1 MPIRQ
6 PWNGNLVK
14 KRLYALRICLKGQ
27 RMQRTIGFAARVV
40 KSAVKATV
48 VDSSHRSYH
57 IRRTAVEVDDELEA
71 VEDLLCDTSSCLAS
85 GS

>member
-6 PWNGNLVK
+6 PWNGNFVK
-14 KRLYALRICLKGQ
+14 KCLYAFRICLKGQ
-27 RMQRTIGFAARVV
+27 RIQRTMVFAAKVV
-40 KSAVKATV
+40 KSVVKASAA
-48 VDSSHRSYH
+48 DSSHRSYRV
-57 IRRTAVEVDDELEA
+57 RRTAVEVDDELEA